1 MDLIIS
7 YKWDEKLPEDKL
19 RAWKIIC
26 EALRYTIIDGVI
38 YRQVYTLP
46 FIRCLD
52 EDDMDYILREVHER
66 VYGNYSGARSLAHK
80 VLRQGYFWPT
90 MHQDA

>member
-46 FIRCLD
+46 FI
-52 EDDMDYILREVHER
+52 
-66 VYGNYSGARSLAHK
+66 
-80 VLRQGYFWPT
+80 
-90 MHQDA
+90 